1 MLDYNKT
8 NLNEICFVLDYS
20 SVAHLSAQLK
30 RCRGVLVMNKGSA
43 GVPRGSLVVVTAV
56 LSMFHLPQAGIALI
70 LPIDFV
76 CDMFRTTTNVLGNAL
91 ATAAVSKWEGE
102 LAD

>member
-1 MLDYNKT
+1 MICSIPLIVNPRLTNKPGGR
-8 NLNEICFVLDYS
+8 
-20 SVAHLSAQLK
+20 Q
-30 RCRGVLVMNKGSA
+30 
-43 GVPRGSLVVVTAV
+43 VPRSPIDLTTSPAFTATCG
-56 LSMFHLPQAGIALI
+56 MFNIPPEGIALI
-70 LPIDFV
+70 LPVDHF